1 MTNIRELFAENL
13 KKYRHAIG
21 LSQAKLAEKVN
32 TSTYYIGMLEIQRKF
47 PSPEMM
53 ERLAFALGVD
63 TTELFL
69 KEAVPDDVIRAYR
82 IAAIEDIQWV
92 LGKAFK
98 ERFHEL
104 GGEAGVKKEE

>member
-1 MTNIRELFAENL
+1 MTKIRELFAENL
-13 KKYRHAIG
+13 RKYRHAIG

-53 ERLAFALGVD
+53 ERLASALGVD
-63 TTELFL
+63 TAELFL

-82 IAAIEDIQWV
+82 IAAIEDIQWA
-92 LGKAFK
+92 LGKVFK
-98 ERFHEL
+98 ERYREL
-104 GGEAGVKKEE
+104 GGEAIAEEE